1 MSFRGRGFLGSVAYP
16 LDAGRFI
23 SRARALGGSFTTS
36 QRRALAYLVNN
47 LADLGIGAPGSNF
60 VIYPFIGGSVSAVN
74 ALNLFYPETSAYN
87 LTFVGSPTHN
97 SSGVTFNGTTQYAYG
112 QSLSLYPMTPNLTM
126 SNISMGVGVT
136 GMGASTYVPIGIFS
150 GSGVQTKSY
159 ATSGSFSFDFNF
171 EAPGLTGFTISAWGG
186 GGAGGG
192 SNGTTSNRAGGGGA
206 GGGYAT
212 RTITLTGTQ
221 LNTALTI
228 TVGTAGTA
236 NTGAAGGAGGDST
249 VTHPNIT
256 TVTAKGGPGG
266 NVNTLPA
273 AGAAV
278 AGAAGNAGDTTF
290 VGGAGA
296 AGGGTPGFG
305 GGGGGSSAGTA
316 ASGNAGTT
324 ATGTPGGAAGT
335 APAGGVAGGAG
346 GFGVAAGAGGAG
358 NSGNAGGG
366 GGGGAGSTN
375 TGNDRAGGAG
385 GAGRVTVAWTP
396 GTFRRAT
403 IAIFN
408 GLTSNNQI
416 LDMSANSDA
425 SSRFSYQTSPL
436 LLNGVRVGS
445 RRANN
450 GNAADM
456 GFYVENNAGSALTG
470 PATMTGTTTFSQTPV
485 FFYGANNSWPNTN
498 GGGNTPSNL
507 LNGTLNF
514 AFLGPGLSN
523 TQLQS
528 LYTLITTYNRILG
541 R

>member
-1 MSFRGRGFLGSVAYP
+1 MSFRGRIFTGSLSYP
-16 LDAGRFI
+16 QDAGAFI
-23 SRARALGGSFTTS
+23 SHARSLGATFTTS
-36 QRRALAYLVNN
+36 QTRALAYLVNN

-60 VIYPFIGGSVSAVN
+60 IIYPFIGGSNSATN
-74 ALNLFYPETSAYN
+74 ALNLFYPKTTAYN
-87 LTFVGSPTHN
+87 LTFVGSPTHS
-97 SSGVTFNGTTQYAYG
+97 SSGVAFNGTTQYAYG
-112 QSLSLYPMTPNLTM
+112 QSLGPYPLTPNLTL
-126 SNISMGVGVT
+126 SNISFGCGVT
-136 GMGASTYVPIGIFS
+136 GMGGGTYVPMGFVMNTSI
-150 GSGVQTKSY
+150 QTKAYST
-159 ATSGSFSFDFNF
+159 AGSFSFDFNV
-171 EAPGLTGFTISAWGG
+171 EAPGVTSFTLVAFGG

-212 RTITLTGTQ
+212 RAVTLTGTQ

-266 NVNTLPA
+266 NVNTGAA

-278 AGAAGNAGDTTF
+278 AGAAGNAGTTTF
-290 VGGAGA
+290 TGGQGA
-296 AGGGTPGFG
+296 AGGGTQGFG

-316 ASGNAGTT
+316 ANGNAGTT

-335 APAGGVAGGAG
+335 APAGGFAGGAG

-375 TGNDRAGGAG
+375 AGNNRAGGAG
-385 GAGRVTVAWTP
+385 GDGRVTVAWSATP
-396 GTFRRAT
+396 FKRNTMS
-403 IAIFN
+403 IFN
-408 GLTSNNQI
+408 ANGNQLGDISADTDGTSRIQI
-416 LDMSANSDA
+416 NGV
-425 SSRFSYQTSPL
+425 SPTPT
-436 LLNGVRVGS
+436 NGVRVAS
-445 RRANN
+445 RRESGASTTAMGYYVINN
-450 GNAADM
+450 TATTTT
-456 GFYVENNAGSALTG
+456 SALS
-470 PATMTGTTTFSQTPV
+470 TTSFSPSPV
-485 FFYGANNSWPNTN
+485 WYLGGANSWAASGGVGNSLANP
-498 GGGNTPSNL
+498 L
-507 LNGTLNF
+507 AGTLNF
-514 AFLGPGLSN
+514 AFMGPGLSN

-528 LYTLITTYNRILG
+528 FITLINVYNRILG